1 MSNRITGC
9 CHCGNL
15 TFELHTRLAPE
26 AIRARACDC
35 GFCRMHGARTW
46 SDPQG
51 SVTLRVADGRQLQ
64 RYRFGL
70 RTADFLV
77 CRVCGAYLGALL
89 QEGDHAWS
97 TVNLRLAGLDV
108 HTTAASYGA
117 EGADERIAR
126 RRRAWTPT
134 TVVIELP

>member
-1 MSNRITGC
+1 MSHRITGT

-15 TFELHTRLAPE
+15 SFELHTRVAPD
-26 AIRARACDC
+26 AIRARACAC

-46 SDPQG
+46 SDPEG

-77 CRVCGAYLGALL
+77 CRICGAYLGALL
-89 QEGDHAWS
+89 QEGDAAWS
-97 TVNLRLAGLDV
+97 TVNLRLADPEV
-108 HTTAASYGA
+108 SATAAHYDA
-117 EGADERIAR
+117 EDAAGRIAR
-126 RRRAWTPT
+126 RRRAWTPAS
-134 TVVIELP
+134 VVIESD